1 MGAPR
6 LHDSGIEKA
15 VRLLDGW
22 AGKLTWDR
30 YLAMLEVE
38 LGHRY
43 TKAAMLRH
51 PRIKA
56 AWGHA
61 KEVARDDDSAG
72 AAGGSRGAIETEKA
86 MERVRLL
93 EARIE
98 RLTRENNALLEQ
110 FVRWSHNAVRRGL
123 TIDDLD
129 HPLPYA
135 KPKEI
140 K

>member
-1 MGAPR
+1 MGAPK
-6 LHDSGIEKA
+6 LADSGIEKA

-38 LGHRY
+38 VGHKY

-56 AWGHA
+56 AWDHA
-61 KEVARDDDSAG
+61 KELSRDGDG
-72 AAGGSRGAIETEKA
+72 VTTTRGAIEMEKA
-86 MERVRLL
+86 LERVRLL
-93 EARIE
+93 EARVD
-98 RLTRENNALLEQ
+98 RLTRENTAILEQ
-110 FVRWSHNAVRRGL
+110 FVRWSHNATRKGL
-123 TIDDLD
+123 SLEDLD
-129 HPLPYA
+129 LPLPYA

-140 K
+140 R

>member
-1 MGAPR
+1 MGAPK
-6 LHDSGIEKA
+6 LSDEGIDKA

-30 YLAMLEVE
+30 YLAMLEIE
-38 LGHRY
+38 IGHKY

-56 AWGHA
+56 AWDHA
-61 KEVARDDDSAG
+61 KELAREGDGISVPR
-72 AAGGSRGAIETEKA
+72 SAIETEKA

-93 EARIE
+93 EARVD

-110 FVRWSHNAVRRGL
+110 FVRWSHNAVRKGL
-123 TIDDLD
+123 TLEDLD
-129 HPLPYA
+129 LPLPYA

-140 K
+140 R

>member
-1 MGAPR
+1 MGAPK
-6 LHDSGIEKA
+6 LTDNGIEKA

-30 YLAMLEVE
+30 YLALLEVE
-38 LGHRY
+38 VGHKY

-56 AWGHA
+56 AWNHA
-61 KEVARDDDSAG
+61 KDLSRCEEG
-72 AAGGSRGAIETEKA
+72 ETTPRGAIELEKTL
-86 MERVRLL
+86 ERVRLL
-93 EARIE
+93 EARVG

-110 FVRWSHNAVRRGL
+110 FVRWGHNAVRRGV
-123 TIDDLD
+123 TIDELD
-129 HPLPYA
+129 QPLPYA

>member
-1 MGAPR
+1 MGAPK
-6 LHDSGIEKA
+6 LNDTGIEKA

-30 YLAMLEVE
+30 YLAMLEVDI
-38 LGHRY
+38 GHKY

-51 PRIKA
+51 PRIKS
-56 AWGHA
+56 AWDHA
-61 KEVARDDDSAG
+61 KEHAKDDNGVSV
-72 AAGGSRGAIETEKA
+72 SRRAVETDKA
-86 MERVRLL
+86 LERVKLL
-93 EARIE
+93 EARVE

-123 TIDDLD
+123 TLDDLD
-129 HPLPYA
+129 RPLPYA

-140 K
+140 R

>member
-1 MGAPR
+1 MGAPK
-6 LHDSGIEKA
+6 LNDSGIDKA

-38 LGHRY
+38 IGHKY

-51 PRIKA
+51 PRIKS
-56 AWGHA
+56 AWDHA
-61 KEVARDDDSAG
+61 KEHAKDGNGVSVSRSAV
-72 AAGGSRGAIETEKA
+72 ETDKA
-86 MERVRLL
+86 LERVKLL
-93 EARIE
+93 QARVE

-110 FVRWSHNAVRRGL
+110 FVRWSHNAVRAGL
-123 TIDDLD
+123 TLDDLERS
-129 HPLPYA
+129 LPYA

-140 K
+140 R

>member
-1 MGAPR
+1 MGAPK
-6 LHDSGIEKA
+6 LNDSGIDKA

-38 LGHRY
+38 VGHKY

-56 AWGHA
+56 AWDHA
-61 KEVARDDDSAG
+61 KELARDD
-72 AAGGSRGAIETEKA
+72 GGVNVSRSAIETEKA
-86 MERVRLL
+86 LERVKLL
-93 EARIE
+93 ESRVE

-110 FVRWSHNAVRRGL
+110 FVRWGHNAVRGGL
-123 TIDDLD
+123 TLDDLD
-129 HPLPYA
+129 RPLPYA

-140 K
+140 R

>member
-1 MGAPR
+1 MGAPK
-6 LHDSGIEKA
+6 LNDSGIDKA

-38 LGHRY
+38 IGHKY

-56 AWGHA
+56 AWDHA
-61 KEVARDDDSAG
+61 KELARDDAG
-72 AAGGSRGAIETEKA
+72 ANVFRSAIETEKA
-86 MERVRLL
+86 LERVKLL
-93 EARIE
+93 ESRVE

-110 FVRWSHNAVRRGL
+110 FVRWGHNAVRGGL
-123 TIDDLD
+123 TLDDLERS
-129 HPLPYA
+129 LPYA

-140 K
+140 R

>member
-1 MGAPR
+1 MGAPK
-6 LHDSGIEKA
+6 LNDAGIDKA

-22 AGKLTWDR
+22 ASKLTWDR

-38 LGHRY
+38 IGHKY

-56 AWGHA
+56 AWDHA
-61 KEVARDDDSAG
+61 KEVARDDSGVSVSRSAV
-72 AAGGSRGAIETEKA
+72 ETEKA
-86 MERVRLL
+86 LERVKLL
-93 EARIE
+93 EARVE

-110 FVRWSHNAVRRGL
+110 FVRWGHNAVRRGL
-123 TIDDLD
+123 SLDDLD
-129 HPLPYA
+129 RSLPYA

-140 K
+140 R

>member
-1 MGAPR
+1 MGAPK
-6 LHDSGIEKA
+6 LNDGGIEKA

-38 LGHRY
+38 IGHKY

-56 AWGHA
+56 AWDHA
-61 KEVARDDDSAG
+61 KEQARNGDDTSN
-72 AAGGSRGAIETEKA
+72 SRSAIETEKA

-93 EARIE
+93 EARVD

-110 FVRWSHNAVRRGL
+110 FVRWSHNAVRRGF

-140 K
+140 R

>member
-1 MGAPR
+1 MGAPK
-6 LHDSGIEKA
+6 LADSGIEKA

-22 AGKLTWDR
+22 AGKLTWER

-38 LGHRY
+38 VGHKY

-56 AWGHA
+56 AWDHA
-61 KEVARDDDSAG
+61 KELARDGDTAG
-72 AAGGSRGAIETEKA
+72 SSRSAIETEKA
-86 MERVRLL
+86 IERVRLL
-93 EARIE
+93 EARVE

-140 K
+140 S

>member
-1 MGAPR
+1 MGAPK
-6 LHDSGIEKA
+6 LNDTGIEKA

-38 LGHRY
+38 IGHKY

-56 AWGHA
+56 AWDHA
-61 KEVARDDDSAG
+61 KEQAKESDG
-72 AAGGSRGAIETEKA
+72 ASGSRSAIETEKA
-86 MERVRLL
+86 LERIRLL
-93 EARIE
+93 ETRVE
-98 RLTRENNALLEQ
+98 RLTRENNGLLEQ
-110 FVRWSHNAVRRGL
+110 FVRWSHNAVRGGL
-123 TIDDLD
+123 TLDDLD
-129 HPLPYA
+129 RPLPYA

-140 K
+140 R

>member
-1 MGAPR
+1 MGAPK
-6 LHDSGIEKA
+6 LTDSGIEKA

-38 LGHRY
+38 IGHKY

-56 AWGHA
+56 AWDHA
-61 KEVARDDDSAG
+61 KEHAREEGAVGGPRSAV
-72 AAGGSRGAIETEKA
+72 ETEKA
-86 MERVRLL
+86 LERVHLL
-93 EARIE
+93 ERRVE
-98 RLTRENNALLEQ
+98 RLTRENNSLLEQ
-110 FVRWSHNAVRRGL
+110 FVRWSHNAVRSGL
-123 TIDDLD
+123 TIEDLD
-129 HPLPYA
+129 RPLPYA

-140 K
+140 R

>member
-1 MGAPR
+1 MGAPK
-6 LHDSGIEKA
+6 LTDVGIEKA

-38 LGHRY
+38 IGHKY

-56 AWGHA
+56 AWDHA
-61 KEVARDDDSAG
+61 KELAKDGDGISVPRS
-72 AAGGSRGAIETEKA
+72 AIETEKA
-86 MERVRLL
+86 LERVRLL
-93 EARIE
+93 EARVD

-110 FVRWSHNAVRRGL
+110 FVRWSHNAARKGL
-123 TIDDLD
+123 TLEDLD
-129 HPLPYA
+129 LPLPYA

-140 K
+140 R

>member
-1 MGAPR
+1 MGAPK
-6 LHDSGIEKA
+6 LNDNGIDKA

-38 LGHRY
+38 IGHKY

-56 AWGHA
+56 AWDYA
-61 KEVARDDDSAG
+61 KELARDDNGVTVSRSAV
-72 AAGGSRGAIETEKA
+72 ETEKA
-86 MERVRLL
+86 LERVKLL
-93 EARIE
+93 ESRVE

-110 FVRWSHNAVRRGL
+110 FVRWSHNAVRGGL
-123 TIDDLD
+123 TLDDLD
-129 HPLPYA
+129 RPLPYA

-140 K
+140 R